1 MCVCVCHTS
10 SVQLI
15 VQEGEPSSDTMSQ
28 PAACGPVHCVDRQVA
43 GQAALGHGD
52 TDLAQFSTQASVI
65 SMSSFNPLLTI
76 IQ

>member
-1 MCVCVCHTS
+1 MCMCVCHTS

-15 VQEGEPSSDTMSQ
+15 VQEGEPSSDTMSH
-28 PAACGPVHCVDRQVA
+28 PAARGPVHRVDRQVA

-52 TDLAQFSTQASVI
+52 TDLPRLSIQALVI
-65 SMSSFNPLLTI
+65 SLSSFNHLLTV